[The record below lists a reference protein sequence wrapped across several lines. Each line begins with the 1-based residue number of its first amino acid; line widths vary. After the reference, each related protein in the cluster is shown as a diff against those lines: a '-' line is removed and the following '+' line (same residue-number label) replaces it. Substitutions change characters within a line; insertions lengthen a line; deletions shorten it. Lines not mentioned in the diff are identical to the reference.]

1 MKDYLFTEAAI
12 QFTTK
17 HIPVLPVC
25 AIVDGK
31 PLCGNLNCSG
41 SKHPLSALVP
51 HGVKDSTISEATIQS
66 WGAKYPW
73 ANIGIATGAVSNLV
87 VLDIDPK
94 NGGDKTFQELIEKH
108 GKLPETPCV
117 KTGSGGQ
124 HFYFKY
130 PSHTIKNRTNLFQ
143 GIDVKSDG
151 GYVVAP
157 PSLHVSGNNY
167 EWTTSLDMPLAEM
180 PDWLLNALLETTAPT
195 AITAAT
201 GEVIAEGCRNS
212 ALTSIAG
219 KLRRQGLTFE
229 VLKAALLSV
238 NDQQCSPALPANE
251 VIAIAKAVSQYDVAE
266 FARTAP
272 PTDAGNAELF
282 AHQHSQTVRFDHNK
296 STWLIWKN
304 HWWVPDTQRQVLLL
318 AKDVARARQN
328 ALDEHSGKSA
338 CKFALASESKARLDA
353 MISMA
358 KAETPISDSGDGWD
372 ADPYLMGTP
381 NGVLVLNTGN
391 LRSGS
396 PEDKITKSTNVE
408 FEPNALCPRWELFL
422 NEIFD
427 GNTELID
434 FIRRAVGYS
443 LTGSTAEQVMF
454 MCYGKGAN
462 GKSVFFSTLKEVLGA
477 YAFKAPSLLFDAD
490 KCSTIPNDVAPLDGK
505 RLVILTEMGESSR
518 LHESRIKELVHGDEI
533 TARFLNKEF
542 FTFTPVAKYWIAVN
556 HKPKVR
562 DESDGFWRS
571 IQMIPFTMQFSGD
584 QADKDLTKKLYGEA
598 AGIFAWAVRGCLEYL
613 KDGLKPPK
621 LVAEAT
627 AEYRDE
633 SDVLTD
639 FLHDACVKAPDQFI
653 PAHLLYMAYAAWAT
667 GQCLTQ
673 KETLTS
679 RTFGTLI
686 KRRFNCKRTPR
697 GIVYWGIGLAAEENA
712 EQTNPLDDPSVMK
725 AFTEP
730 SAIHE
735 ATTMEDA
742 DWGNSA

>member
-1 MKDYLFTEAAI
+1 MNNITFSKAAQ

-25 AIVDGK
+25 AIVDDK
-31 PLCGNLNCSG
+31 PLCGNPNCPG
-41 SKHPLSALVP
+41 SKHPLTILVP
-51 HGVKDSTISEATIQS
+51 HAIKDSTTDEAAIKLWDT
-66 WGAKYPW
+66 KFPN

-94 NGGDKTFQELIEKH
+94 NGGDKTFKELIEKH

-130 PSHTIKNRTNLFQ
+130 PIHPVKNRTNLFQ

-151 GYVVAP
+151 GYVVAA
-157 PSLHVSGNNY
+157 PSRHASGNYY
-167 EWTTSLDMPLAEM
+167 EWTTSFDVPLAEM
-180 PDWLLNALLETTAPT
+180 PDWLLDSLLETSKPA

-201 GEVIAEGCRNS
+201 GEVIAEGSRNS
-212 ALTSIAG
+212 TLTSIAG
-219 KLRRQGLTFE
+219 KLRRQGFTFE
-229 VLKAALLSV
+229 VLKASLLAI
-238 NDQQCSPALPANE
+238 NDQQCSPTLPPNE
-251 VIAIAKAVSQYDVAE
+251 VVAIAKAVSQYDVAE
-266 FARTAP
+266 FARIAP
-272 PTDAGNAELF
+272 ATDAGNAELF
-282 AHQHSQTVRFDHNK
+282 AHQHSQTVRFDHKK

-304 HWWVPDTQRQVLLL
+304 HWWVPDAQRQVLLL
-318 AKDVARARQN
+318 AKDAARARQL

-358 KAETPISDSGDGWD
+358 KAEAPISDSGDGWD
-372 ADPYLMGTP
+372 ADPYLTGTP
-381 NGVLVLNTGN
+381 NGVLALHTGH
-391 LRSGS
+391 LRSGA

-408 FEPNALCPRWELFL
+408 FDPNAPCPRWELFL
-422 NEIFD
+422 NEIFN

-477 YAFKAPSLLFDAD
+477 YAFKAPSLLFDVD
-490 KCSTIPNDVAPLDGK
+490 KCSSIPNDVAALDGK
-505 RLVILTEMGESSR
+505 RFVILTEMGESSR
-518 LHESRIKELVHGDEI
+518 LNESRIKELVHGDEI

-571 IQMIPFTMQFSGD
+571 IQMIPFTVQFSGD
-584 QADKDLTKKLYGEA
+584 KADKDLTKKLCAEA
-598 AGIFAWAVRGCLEYL
+598 AGILAWAVRGCLEYQ
-613 KDGLKPPK
+613 KEGLKPPI

-627 AEYRDE
+627 AEYREE
-633 SDVLTD
+633 SDVLND
-639 FLHDACVKAPDQFI
+639 FFHDACITAPNQFI
-653 PAHLLYMAYAAWAT
+653 PAHLLYMAYATWAG
-667 GQCLTQ
+667 GQGLTQ

-679 RTFGTLI
+679 KTFGMLI
-686 KRRFNCKRTPR
+686 KRRFRCQRIPKGN
-697 GIVYWGIGLAAEENA
+697 VYWGIGLATEENGEKA
-712 EQTNPLDDPSVMK
+712 NPFDDPSVMK
-725 AFTEP
+725 AFTET
-730 SAIHE
+730 SAKQE
-735 ATTMEDA
+735 GTTMEDA
-742 DWGNSA
+742 DWGTSV